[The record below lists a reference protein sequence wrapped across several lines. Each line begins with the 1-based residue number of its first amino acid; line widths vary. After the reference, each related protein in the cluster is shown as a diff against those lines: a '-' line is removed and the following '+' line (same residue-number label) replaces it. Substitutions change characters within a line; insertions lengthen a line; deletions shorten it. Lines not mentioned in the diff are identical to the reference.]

1 MVTSSL
7 AAVVTTVHAPLE
19 VQSVPIPAIEPGGVL
34 IEVEAAT
41 LCGTDVHV
49 WEGVSALPDGVPYI
63 PGHETCGRIVAI
75 GGKRTDLLNV
85 PLQIGDRI
93 IATYPFCGHCFFCN
107 VARQA
112 VLCTNV
118 VPYGRV
124 RSDKPPYLLGGCA
137 QHHYFP
143 PGCDIVRVPDA
154 VSSPLAASAACA
166 LRTIM
171 HAFEKLGKLGSHD
184 TVLVQGAGPVGLY
197 AAAVA
202 RDRGANRVLMIGA
215 PANRLE
221 VAKGF
226 GADATL
232 DLDAVPDAAQRK
244 QWVLEHTDGRGA
256 DVVLQCA
263 GSQAIPEG
271 LDLARRGGKLVSIG
285 ATGGTI
291 NLPGGVFTGKYV
303 DVLGIV
309 MAEGRHF
316 YEAINFLATRGRDFT
331 FDAMITGS
339 YGLDGV
345 TDALQ
350 AMAAFREVKPV
361 VLPARALAARG

>member
-1 MVTSSL
+1 MPTSSL
-7 AAVVTTVHAPLE
+7 AAVVTTIHAPLE
-19 VQSVPIPAIEPGGVL
+19 VQTVPIPEMAPGGVL
-34 IEVEAAT
+34 VEVEAAT

-49 WEGVSALPDGVPYI
+49 WEGTSVLKDGVPYI

-75 GGKRTDLLNV
+75 AGTRTDLLNT
-85 PLQIGDRI
+85 PLKAGDRI
-93 IATYPFCGHCFFCN
+93 IATYPFCGHCYFCT

-112 VLCTNV
+112 VLCPNV

-124 RSDKPPYLLGGCA
+124 RSDKSPYLLGGCA
-137 QHHYFP
+137 QYHYFP
-143 PGCDIVRVPDA
+143 PGSDIVLVPDA

-171 HAFEKLGKLGSHD
+171 HAFEKLGKLGTHD

-202 RDRGANRVLMIGA
+202 RDRGANSVLMIGA

-226 GADATL
+226 GVDAAL
-232 DLDAVPDAAQRK
+232 DLDAVPDAALRK
-244 QWVLEHTDGRGA
+244 EWVLERTHGRGA

-263 GSQAIPEG
+263 GSPAIVEG
-271 LDLARRGGKLVSIG
+271 LDLVRRGGRLVSIG

-291 NLPGGVFTGKYV
+291 ELPGGVFTGKYV
-303 DVLGIV
+303 DVIGIV

-316 YEAINFLATRGRDFT
+316 YEAINFLATRSRDFT

-339 YGLDGV
+339 YPLDRV
-345 TDALQ
+345 TDALS

-361 VLPARALAARG
+361 ILPQLARSNA

>member
-1 MVTSSL
+1 MASSL
-7 AAVVTTVHAPLE
+7 AAVVTTIHAPLE
-19 VQSVPIPAIEPGGVL
+19 VQSVPIPEIEPGGVL

-49 WEGVSALPDGVPYI
+49 WEGISPLPRGVPYI
-63 PGHETCGRIVAI
+63 PGHETCGRIVEI
-75 GGKRTDLLNV
+75 GGNRTDLLNV
-85 PLQIGDRI
+85 PLQTGDRI
-93 IATYPFCGHCFFCN
+93 IATYPFCGHCYFCT

-112 VLCTNV
+112 VLCPNV

-124 RSDKPPYLLGGCA
+124 RCDKPPFLLGGCA
-137 QHHYFP
+137 QYHYFP
-143 PGCDIVRVPDA
+143 PGCDIVRVPDD

-171 HAFEKLGKLGSHD
+171 HAFEKLGKLGTHD

-202 RDRGANRVLMIGA
+202 RDRGANSVLMIGA
-215 PANRLE
+215 PANRL
-221 VAKGF
+221 AAAAGF
-226 GADATL
+226 GVDATL

-244 QWVLEHTDGRGA
+244 EWVLERTGGRGP

-263 GSQAIPEG
+263 GSSAIAEG
-271 LDLARRGGKLVSIG
+271 LDLVRRGGRLVSIG
-285 ATGGTI
+285 ASGGTI
-291 NLPGGVFTGKYV
+291 TLPGGVFTGKYV

-316 YEAINFLATRGRDFT
+316 YEAINFLATRGRDFR

-339 YGLDGV
+339 YTLDRV

-361 VLPARALAARG
+361 VLPAQPLS

>member
-1 MVTSSL
+1 MAGSL
-7 AAVVTTVHAPLE
+7 AAVVTSVHEPLE
-19 VQSVPIPAIEPGGVL
+19 VQPVPFPAIEPGGVL
-34 IEVEAAT
+34 VKVEAAT

-49 WEGVSALPDGVPYI
+49 WEGVSPLPDGTPYI
-63 PGHETCGRIVAI
+63 PGHETCGTIVDI
-75 GGKRTDLLNV
+75 GGSRTDLLDA
-85 PLQIGDRI
+85 PLQMGDRI
-93 IATYPFCGHCFFCN
+93 IATYPFCGHCYYCT

-112 VLCTNV
+112 VLCPHV

-124 RSDKPPYLLGGCA
+124 RSDKAPYLLGGCA

-143 PGCDIVRVPDA
+143 PGCDIIRVPDE

-171 HAFEKLGKLGSHD
+171 HGFEKLGKLGSHE

-202 RDRGANRVLMIGA
+202 RDRGAAKVLMIGA
-215 PANRLE
+215 PADRLR

-226 GADATL
+226 GVDDSL
-232 DLDAVPDAAQRK
+232 DLERELDAAHRK
-244 QWVLEHTDGRGA
+244 AWALQHTEGRGP

-263 GSQAIPEG
+263 GSPAIVEA
-271 LDLARRGGKLVSIG
+271 LDLVRRGGRVVSIG

-291 NLPGGVFTGKYV
+291 SIPGGVFTGKYV

-316 YEAINFLATRGRDFT
+316 YEAINFLATRKHDFA
-331 FDAMITGS
+331 FEQMITGT
-339 YGLDGV
+339 YALDHV
-345 TDALQ
+345 TEALQ
-350 AMAAFREVKPV
+350 AMAEFREVKPV
-361 VLPARALAARG
+361 VVPA

>member
-1 MVTSSL
+1 M
-7 AAVVTTVHAPLE
+7 
-19 VQSVPIPAIEPGGVL
+19 
-34 IEVEAAT
+34 
-41 LCGTDVHV
+41 LC
-49 WEGVSALPDGVPYI
+49 P
-63 PGHETCGRIVAI
+63 
-75 GGKRTDLLNV
+75 
-85 PLQIGDRI
+85 
-93 IATYPFCGHCFFCN
+93 
-107 VARQA
+107 
-112 VLCTNV
+112 NV

-143 PGCDIVRVPDA
+143 PGCDIVRVPDE

-202 RDRGANRVLMIGA
+202 RDRGANRVLVIGA
-215 PANRLE
+215 PANRLG
-221 VAKGF
+221 VAEGF

-244 QWVLEHTDGRGA
+244 QWVLEHSDGRGA

-271 LDLARRGGKLVSIG
+271 LDLVRRGGKLVSIG

-303 DVLGIV
+303 DVIGIV

-316 YEAINFLATRGRDFT
+316 YEAINFLATRGKDFR

-361 VLPARALAARG
+361 VLPARALSGRG

>member
-1 MVTSSL
+1 MAQSL
-7 AAVVTTVHAPLE
+7 AAVVTTIQQPLE
-19 VQSVPIPAIEPGGVL
+19 VRPVPIPEVEPGGVL
-34 IEVEAAT
+34 IKVDAAT

-49 WEGVSALPDGVPYI
+49 WEGVSALPDGTPYI
-63 PGHETCGRIVAI
+63 PGHETCGTIVEI
-75 GGKRTDLLNV
+75 GGQRKDLLNE
-85 PLQIGDRI
+85 PLKVGDRI
-93 IATYPFCGHCFFCN
+93 IATYPFCGHCYYCT

-112 VLCTNV
+112 VLCPNV

-124 RSDKPPYLLGGCA
+124 RCDKAPYLLGGCA

-143 PGCDIVRVPDA
+143 PGCDIIRVPHE

-171 HAFEKLGKLGSHD
+171 HGFEKLGHLGSHD

-202 RDRGANRVLMIGA
+202 RDRGANKVLMIGA
-215 PANRLE
+215 PADRLR

-226 GADATL
+226 GVDDSLNL
-232 DLDAVPDAAQRK
+232 DDEPDAAKRK
-244 QWVLEHTDGRGA
+244 DWVLERTNGRGP

-263 GSQAIPEG
+263 GSPAIVEG
-271 LDLARRGGKLVSIG
+271 LDLVRRGGRLVSIG

-291 NLPGGVFTGKYV
+291 TIPGAVFTAKYV
-303 DVLGIV
+303 DVIGIV

-316 YEAINFLATRGRDFT
+316 YEAINFLATRKREFS
-331 FDAMITGS
+331 FDQMITGT

-345 TDALQ
+345 TEALQ
-350 AMAAFREVKPV
+350 AMAEFREVKPV
-361 VLPARALAARG
+361 VVPA

>member
-1 MVTSSL
+1 MAYSL
-7 AAVVTTVHAPLE
+7 AAVVATVHEPLE
-19 VQSVPIPAIEPGGVL
+19 VQQVPFPDIEPGGVL
-34 IEVEAAT
+34 VKVEAAT

-49 WEGVSALPDGVPYI
+49 WEGVSALPDGTPYI
-63 PGHETCGRIVAI
+63 PGHETCGTIVEI
-75 GGKRTDLLNV
+75 GGRRTDLLDQ
-85 PLQIGDRI
+85 PLKVGDRI
-93 IATYPFCGHCFFCN
+93 IATYPFCGHCYYCT

-112 VLCTNV
+112 VLCPHV

-124 RSDKPPYLLGGCA
+124 RSDKAPYLLGGCA

-143 PGCDIVRVPDA
+143 PGCDIIRVPDE

-171 HAFEKLGKLGSHD
+171 HGFEKLGRLGSHE

-202 RDRGANRVLMIGA
+202 RDRGASTVVMIGA
-215 PANRLE
+215 PAERLN
-221 VAKGF
+221 VARGF
-226 GADATL
+226 GVDASL
-232 DLDAVPDAAQRK
+232 DLEAEPDAARRK
-244 QWVLEHTDGRGA
+244 QWVLDQTSGRGP

-263 GSQAIPEG
+263 GSPAIVEG
-271 LDLARRGGKLVSIG
+271 LDLVRRGGRLVSIG

-291 NLPGGVFTGKYV
+291 SIPGGIFTGKYV

-316 YEAINFLATRGRDFT
+316 YEAVNFLATRRKEFT
-331 FDAMITGS
+331 FDQMITGT
-339 YGLDGV
+339 YQLNHV
-345 TDALQ
+345 TEALQ
-350 AMAAFREVKPV
+350 AMAEFREVKPV
-361 VLPARALAARG
+361 VVPN

>member
-1 MVTSSL
+1 MTSSL
-7 AAVVTTVHAPLE
+7 AAVVTTIHEPLQ
-19 VQSVPIPAIEPGGVL
+19 VQSVPFPDVESGGVL
-34 IEVEAAT
+34 VKVDAAT
-41 LCGTDVHV
+41 LCGTDVHI
-49 WEGVSALPDGVPYI
+49 WEGVSPAPDGTPYI
-63 PGHETCGRIVAI
+63 PGHETCGTIVEI
-75 GGKRTDLLNV
+75 GGSRTDLFDV
-85 PLQIGDRI
+85 PLEVGDRI
-93 IATYPFCGHCFFCN
+93 IATYPFCGHCYYCT

-112 VLCTNV
+112 VLCPHV

-143 PGCDIVRVPDA
+143 PGCDIVRVPGD

-171 HAFEKLGKLGSHD
+171 HGFEKLGKVASHE
-184 TVLVQGAGPVGLY
+184 TFLVQGAGPVGLY

-202 RDRGANRVLMIGA
+202 RDHGANKVLMIGA
-215 PANRLE
+215 PAERLE

-226 GADATL
+226 GVDAAL
-232 DLDAVPDAAQRK
+232 DLDREPDAVHRK
-244 QWVLEHTDGRGA
+244 DWVLSHTDGRGA

-263 GSQAIPEG
+263 GSPAIVEG
-271 LDLARRGGKLVSIG
+271 LDLVRRGGKLVSIG

-316 YEAINFLATRGRDFT
+316 YEAVNFLATRKKDFA
-331 FDAMITGS
+331 FDKMITGT
-339 YGLDGV
+339 YALDGV
-345 TDALQ
+345 TAALQ
-350 AMAAFREVKPV
+350 AMSEFKEVKPV
-361 VLPARALAARG
+361 VVPA

>member
-1 MVTSSL
+1 MPDTSR

-19 VQSVPIPAIEPGGVL
+19 VQSVPIPPIEPGGVL
-34 IEVEAAT
+34 IRVDAAT
-41 LCGTDVHV
+41 LCGTDVHI
-49 WEGVSALPDGVPYI
+49 WEGVSASVGGVPYI
-63 PGHETCGRIVAI
+63 PGHETCGTIVEI
-75 GGKRTDLLNV
+75 GGTRTDLLNE
-85 PLQIGDRI
+85 PLRVGDRI
-93 IATYPFCGHCFFCN
+93 IATYAFCGHCYHCT

-118 VPYGRV
+118 VTYGRA

-137 QHHYFP
+137 EYHYFP
-143 PGCDIVRVPDA
+143 PGCDIVRVPDEVTPA
-154 VSSPLAASAACA
+154 LAASAACA

-171 HAFEKLGKLGSHD
+171 HAFEKLGRLGSHD

-202 RDRGANRVLMIGA
+202 RDRGANRVLVIGA
-215 PANRLE
+215 PANRLR
-221 VAKGF
+221 VAEEF

-244 QWVLEHTDGRGA
+244 AWVLERTSGRGA

-263 GSQAIPEG
+263 GSPAIVEG
-271 LDLARRGGKLVSIG
+271 LDLVRRGGRLVSIG

-291 NLPGGVFTGKYV
+291 AIPGAVFTAKYV

-316 YEAINFLATRGRDFT
+316 YEAINFLATRRNRFR
-331 FDAMITGS
+331 FDAMISGS
-339 YGLDGV
+339 FGLDRV
-345 TDALQ
+345 TEALEG
-350 AMAAFREVKPV
+350 MAAFREVKPV
-361 VLPARALAARG
+361 IVPR

>member
-1 MVTSSL
+1 MPTSR

-19 VQSVPIPAIEPGGVL
+19 LQDVPIPAVEPGGVL
-34 IEVEAAT
+34 IKVDAAT
-41 LCGTDVHV
+41 LCGTDVHI
-49 WEGVSALPDGVPYI
+49 WEGVSPSVGGLPYI
-63 PGHETCGRIVAI
+63 PGHETCGTIVEI
-75 GGKRTDLLNV
+75 GGTRTDLLGE
-85 PLQIGDRI
+85 PLRVGDRI
-93 IATYPFCGHCFFCN
+93 IATYAFCGHCYYCT

-118 VPYGRV
+118 VTYGRA
-124 RSDKPPYLLGGCA
+124 RSDAPPYLLGGCA
-137 QHHYFP
+137 EYHYFP
-143 PGCDIVRVPDA
+143 PGCDIVRVPDE

-171 HAFEKLGKLGSHD
+171 HAFEKLGRFASHD

-197 AAAVA
+197 AVAVA
-202 RDRGANRVLMIGA
+202 RDRGANRVLVIGA
-215 PANRLE
+215 PANRLR
-221 VAKGF
+221 VAEEF

-232 DLDAVPDAAQRK
+232 DLDAVADPAARK
-244 QWVLEHTDGRGA
+244 AWVLERTAGRGP

-263 GSQAIPEG
+263 GSPAIVEG
-271 LDLARRGGKLVSIG
+271 LDLVRRGGKLVSIG

-291 NLPGGVFTGKYV
+291 ALPGGVFTGKYV

-316 YEAINFLATRGRDFT
+316 YEAINFLATRSKQFR

-339 YGLDGV
+339 YGLDRV
-345 TDALQ
+345 TDALA
-350 AMAAFREVKPV
+350 AMATFKEVKPV
-361 VLPARALAARG
+361 VLPQAAAS

>member
-1 MVTSSL
+1 MPEVSR

-19 VQSVPIPAIEPGGVL
+19 IQSVPIPALEPGGVL
-34 IEVEAAT
+34 VKVDAAT
-41 LCGTDVHV
+41 LCGTDVHI
-49 WEGVSALPDGVPYI
+49 WEGVSASVGGVPYI
-63 PGHETCGRIVAI
+63 PGHETCGTIVEI
-75 GGKRTDLLNV
+75 GGTRTDLLDV
-85 PLQIGDRI
+85 PLRVGDRI
-93 IATYPFCGHCFFCN
+93 IATYAFCGHCYFCSI
-107 VARQA
+107 ARQA

-118 VPYGRV
+118 VTYGRS
-124 RSDKPPYLLGGCA
+124 RSDRPPYLLGGCA
-137 QHHYFP
+137 EYHYFP

-154 VSSPLAASAACA
+154 VTPALAASAACA

-171 HAFEKLGKLGSHD
+171 HAFEKLGRLGSHE

-202 RDRGANRVLMIGA
+202 RDRGAGKVLVIGA
-215 PANRLE
+215 PANRLR
-221 VAKGF
+221 VAEAF

-232 DLDAVPDAAQRK
+232 DLDAVPDPAQRK
-244 QWVLEHTDGRGA
+244 AWALEQTAGRGP

-263 GSQAIPEG
+263 GSPAIVEG
-271 LDLARRGGKLVSIG
+271 LDLVRRGGKLVSIG

-291 NLPGGVFTGKYV
+291 ALPGGVFTGKYV

-316 YEAINFLATRGRDFT
+316 YEAVNFLATRKTQFPFER
-331 FDAMITGS
+331 MITGS

-345 TDALQ
+345 TDAL
-350 AMAAFREVKPV
+350 AGMAAFREVKPV
-361 VLPARALAARG
+361 IVPGSVS